1 MNLLFFYNATI
12 NPQLGGI
19 QRVTSCLG
27 EYLNE
32 NEINVFYLSTL
43 KTSDQSVDNQFYF
56 PDQESQY
63 SEKNRLFYT
72 DFIVRFNIHI
82 VINQAAISPYISRFI
97 SLWTKQTNAKLISVL
112 HNSLFGMYGLSNHF
126 KFLNKIVYNTVFAR
140 LIDNLL
146 IYTFKLKY
154 GKIYT
159 QMVIESDKVVL
170 LSEKFEKEIISFSG
184 LNNAKN
190 KIVSISNPTTLIV
203 NSKIKN
209 KEKQLLF
216 VGRFSFQKRL
226 DLLLIIWSKLHLK
239 FPDWSLYLVGD
250 GEERISIENSA
261 KKMNLTNIYF
271 EGFQSPEIYY
281 DRASVF
287 CMTSAFEGFGLV
299 LVEAMAYGCIPFAFK
314 SYPNVVDIID
324 DNENGELISPFLT
337 DEYAEKLSKLMD
349 NEDQIQ
355 IMANNA
361 KIKSDKFRI
370 EIIGNMWLQL
380 FKSVLD

>member
-1 MNLLFFYNATI
+1 MERREF
-12 NPQLGGI
+12 Q
-19 QRVTSCLG
+19 
-27 EYLNE
+27 
-32 NEINVFYLSTL
+32 L
-43 KTSDQSVDNQFYF
+43 KTV
-56 PDQESQY
+56 
-63 SEKNRLFYT
+63 
-72 DFIVRFNIHI
+72 
-82 VINQAAISPYISRFI
+82 
-97 SLWTKQTNAKLISVL
+97 
-112 HNSLFGMYGLSNHF
+112 
-126 KFLNKIVYNTVFAR
+126 
-140 LIDNLL
+140 
-146 IYTFKLKY
+146 
-154 GKIYT
+154 
-159 QMVIESDKVVL
+159 
-170 LSEKFEKEIISFSG
+170 
-184 LNNAKN
+184 
-190 KIVSISNPTTLIV
+190 
-203 NSKIKN
+203 
-209 KEKQLLF
+209 
-216 VGRFSFQKRL
+216 
-226 DLLLIIWSKLHLK
+226 
-239 FPDWSLYLVGD
+239 
-250 GEERISIENSA
+250 
-261 KKMNLTNIYF
+261 LTNIYF